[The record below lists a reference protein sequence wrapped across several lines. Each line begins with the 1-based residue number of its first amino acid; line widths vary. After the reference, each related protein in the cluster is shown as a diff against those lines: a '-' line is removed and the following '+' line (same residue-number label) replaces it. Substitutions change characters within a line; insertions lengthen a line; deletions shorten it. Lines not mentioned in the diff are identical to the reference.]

1 MEHTTGRSALR
12 ALGAK
17 QVDIAA
23 RVEVTQQAV
32 SDWITGRAIP
42 GASSRTKLA
51 VHYGIPVAL
60 WAADERARDAA
71 CATDGTPDPE
81 AA

>member
-1 MEHTTGRSALR
+1 MEHTSGRAALR

-17 QVDIAA
+17 QTDIAA
-23 RVEVTQQAV
+23 RVDVTQQAV

-42 GASSRTKLA
+42 GPASRTKLA

-60 WAADERARDAA
+60 WAADERARVTGAPPS
-71 CATDGTPDPE
+71 TDPE
-81 AA
+81 VA